1 MFAAENLSERQRRE
15 YNAAELP
22 IANVSSILVN
32 QNRDPKKQAKPYSF
46 KDFLFFTPLE
56 DRQLPEGHFGAAAIE
71 LHRQGRYP
79 SWALFCFSELNK
91 RAAQGYVP
99 RVCALI
105 SDDAILLHPIQRDGG
120 YRGMLIAREAASRKV
135 IEFTRDDGEV
145 IKLMM
150 PEIKTKIIAEE
161 ESILFP

>member
-1 MFAAENLSERQRRE
+1 MFAAEKLWERQRQE

-46 KDFLFFTPLE
+46 KDFLFFAPLE
-56 DRQLPEGHFGAAAIE
+56 DQALPEGHFGAAAIE
-71 LHRQGRYP
+71 LHRRGEYP
-79 SWALFCFSELNK
+79 SWALFCFAELNK

-105 SDDAILLHPIQRDGG
+105 SDDAIMLHPIQGDGG

-135 IEFTRDDGEV
+135 IEFKRDDGV
-145 IKLMM
+145 IVKLVM

-161 ESILFP
+161 EAILFP